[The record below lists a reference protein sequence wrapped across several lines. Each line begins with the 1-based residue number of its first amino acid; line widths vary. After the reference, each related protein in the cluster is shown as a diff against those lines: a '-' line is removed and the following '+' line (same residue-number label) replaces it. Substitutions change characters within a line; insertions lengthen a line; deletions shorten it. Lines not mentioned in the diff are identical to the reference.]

1 MIPDGNIRGDLL
13 SVGIAA
19 LNRRLNGDD
28 ALSGNV
34 AAGCLPAAPTATRYA
49 LIHKPL
55 LGARGSSP
63 AYTHYAV
70 ALRALRSLESLGTL
84 TTPITENYFGRLS
97 LFFHRIFFVYVA

>member
-34 AAGCLPAAPTATRYA
+34 AAGGRGLPSGSPTATRYI
-49 LIHKPL
+49 LIHKL
-55 LGARGSSP
+55 
-63 AYTHYAV
+63 V
-70 ALRALRSLESLGTL
+70 
-84 TTPITENYFGRLS
+84 
-97 LFFHRIFFVYVA
+97 